1 MISYYLRTIQ
11 DRVLREIPEFAKGCL
26 IYCREPKEGELEFLK
41 NKFKINENLLK
52 DALDPY
58 EIPRIEEVEG
68 KVYIFLRA
76 PLKEDRRIFTAPLL
90 IVVTQEFFLL
100 FSQNKFPFLE
110 EFLEKEKYSI
120 FTTQKTKLF
129 LQIFSKICEAF
140 KSTIIFIN
148 KEIKRAVFEIK
159 KIEEEE
165 IKEFIRFEVILQD
178 FMSTLV
184 SIKVV
189 LVAILQKQYLEL
201 FPADRELIDDL
212 VLEINQLEEI
222 SKSSVKNIVDLR
234 EGHEIIFTNMVNKV
248 IKILTAYTILVS
260 IPTILA
266 SLYGMNVK
274 LPFEE
279 NKFAF
284 FIVLFLSLVLMFLV
298 ALIFRWK
305 KWL

>member
-11 DRVLREIPEFAKGCL
+11 DRVLRKIPEFVKGCL
-26 IYCREPKEGELEFLK
+26 IYCKEPNSEELEFLK

-76 PLKEDRRIFTAPLL
+76 PLKENGRIFTAPLL
-90 IVVTQEFFLL
+90 IVVSQEFFLL
-100 FSQNKFPFLE
+100 FSQNKFSFLE
-110 EFLEKEKYSI
+110 EFLEKEKHSI

-129 LQIFSKICEAF
+129 LQIFSKICEVF

-189 LVAILQKQYLEL
+189 LAAILQKQYLEL

-222 SKSSVKNIVDLR
+222 SKSSVKNIVYLR
-234 EGHEIIFTNMVNKV
+234 EGHEIIFTNTVNKV

-284 FIVLFLSLVLMFLV
+284 FIVLSLSLVLMFLV
-298 ALIFRWK
+298 ALIFKWK

>member
-1 MISYYLRTIQ
+1 MIFYYLRTIQ
-11 DRVLREIPEFAKGCL
+11 DRVLREIPEFARGCL
-26 IYCREPKEGELEFLK
+26 IYCQEPKEEELEFLK
-41 NKFKINENLLK
+41 NKFALNENLLK

-76 PLKEDRRIFTAPLL
+76 PLKENGRIFTTPLL
-90 IVVTQEFFLL
+90 IVVSQEFFLL
-100 FSQNKFPFLE
+100 LSQNKFPFLE
-110 EFLEKEKYSI
+110 EFLKKEKYLI
-120 FTTQKTKLF
+120 FTTQKTKFF
-129 LQIFSKICEAF
+129 LQILSKICEAF

-159 KIEEEE
+159 KIEDEE

-184 SIKVV
+184 STKVV
-189 LVAILQKQYLEL
+189 LAAILQKQYLEL
-201 FPADRELIDDL
+201 FPADKELIDDL
-212 VLEINQLEEI
+212 VLEIDQLEEI

-266 SLYGMNVK
+266 SLYGMNVD
-274 LPFEE
+274 LPFGEH
-279 NKFAF
+279 KFAF

-298 ALIFRWK
+298 ALFFKWK